1 MKNKTSLPAAIILA
15 LLFSTAAGTRIIFFA
30 SAADATDIVA
40 SSYHAILIENPNN
53 HTIYEN
59 EIPLNLTVDY
69 LYQDGLI
76 AWQNLNRLSYTVDDR
91 PPVILKTIQGP
102 SSIPYRFS
110 TVLNVSELSN
120 GQHKIEVTAS
130 FTANINNLFVPTYD
144 FSSDPIYFTVY
155 NTPPPVVSIISL
167 ENKTYNEMD
176 LSLIFTVD
184 KSTSWIAYSLD
195 NQANV
200 TVSGNLTL
208 PELSYGAHMITVY
221 AKDTLGN
228 TGASETINFSVE
240 VSEPFPTALVA
251 TASGASVAI
260 IGIGLLVYFKKRNH

>member
-1 MKNKTSLPAAIILA
+1 VKNKTSLPAAIILA
-15 LLFSTAAGTRIIFFA
+15 LLFSTAAGIRIIFFA

-69 LYQDGLI
+69 LYKDGLI
-76 AWQNLNRLSYTVDDR
+76 AWQNLNKLSYTVDDR

-102 SSIPYRFS
+102 SLIPYEFS

-120 GQHKIEVTAS
+120 GQHKIEVTAR
-130 FTANINNLFVPTYD
+130 FTANINNLFVPTYN

-155 NTPPPVVSIISL
+155 NAPPPVVSIISL

-221 AKDTLGN
+221 ANDSLSN
-228 TGASETINFSVE
+228 MGASETIYFSI
-240 VSEPFPTALVA
+240 SEPFPTALVA

-260 IGIGLLVYFKKRNH
+260 IGIGFLVYFKKRNH